1 MAQQGV
7 DELVVHLE
15 QSMELSA
22 MEHGVKLVGSVLAYK
37 ALNKWGVRNILRAAW
52 KDYGEIEIKWVKEN
66 TFIIMV
72 PDENMAAKILDQV
85 PWGVMKKN
93 FSVKM

>member
-7 DELVVHLE
+7 DELVVHLDKA
-15 QSMELSA
+15 MDLSA
-22 MEHGVKLVGSVLAYK
+22 MEHGVKLVGTALASR
-37 ALNKWGVRNILRAAW
+37 ALNRWGVRNILISAW

-72 PDENMAAKILDQV
+72 SDE
-85 PWGVMKKN
+85 
-93 FSVKM
+93 SVATKFLNRCLGE